1 MVPVRYA
8 VDPAAVHTAAGH
20 AGEAGAAATR
30 ARAEIVGASDEI
42 ALWCPREI
50 RGTVQAAVDAL
61 AIAAFVASTHSHAT
75 AARLT
80 HAAEGYRVADGQRP
94 V

>member
-1 MVPVRYA
+1 MSDVRYA
-8 VDPAAVHTAAGH
+8 VDPAAVHTAAGR
-20 AGEAGAAATR
+20 AGEAGEAAAR
-30 ARAEIVGASDEI
+30 ARGEIVSAAD
-42 ALWCPREI
+42 ALDRWCPTEV

-61 AIAAFVASTHSHAT
+61 ATAALVASAHAQVT

-80 HAAEGYRVADGQRP
+80 HAAEGYQAADGQRP